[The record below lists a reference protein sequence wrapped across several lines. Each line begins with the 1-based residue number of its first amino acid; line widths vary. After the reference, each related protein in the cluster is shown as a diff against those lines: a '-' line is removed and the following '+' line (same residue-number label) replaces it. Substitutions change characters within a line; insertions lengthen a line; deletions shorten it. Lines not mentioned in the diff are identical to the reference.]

1 MTMTLHIQ
9 GSGLYHFRGSVI
21 ASRSFCELTVLFT
34 VSLCAF
40 WLKKSFPTI
49 YPPSI
54 TTTLQHSLLGIIAS
68 FPGPMHG
75 ESLGMRLMLCWNE
88 SLFSSYAS
96 FWNEIGFPV
105 IGPHI
110 HSLNMSIGICW
121 HSSTGER
128 WTAQHCNCDHHCL
141 WHPDIHRLPSLPL
154 PPP

>member
-1 MTMTLHIQ
+1 MTMTLHMQ

-21 ASRSFCELTVLFT
+21 ASPSFCELTALFT
-34 VSLCAF
+34 VSWCAF
-40 WLKKSFPTI
+40 WLIPTTLHQLPLPFSIPYLESFP
-49 YPPSI
+49 S
-54 TTTLQHSLLGIIAS
+54 
-68 FPGPMHG
+68 PMHG
-75 ESLGMRLMLCWNE
+75 ESLGTRLMLCWNE